1 MELAR
6 QLTVLFYQ
14 ENIPDRKALNEIEK
28 ELDDAA

>member
-14 ENIPDRKALNEIEK
+14 EDILDGKALKEIEK